1 MQETLFDSW
10 AGKICWRRDRLPTPV
25 FLAFPCG
32 SAGKESTCSVGD
44 LGSIPGLGDPW
55 RRERLPTPVFWLGG
69 FHGLSD
75 FHFPRYILTCR
86 FCAVYKKEG
95 SRIWTYGVG
104 SVLWLKEMTGKT
116 VKVWAC
122 LGCWDKVP
130 KTGQLKWQKL
140 VISQLWSQK
149 SEVKVSAGL
158 VPSEPE
164 SEVSSS
170 FSPSHGGFAD
180 RLWHVLT
187 YRCFVP
193 SSDSSSHEF
202 ALCMCPCSNFPI
214 YKDSSH
220 TGASWWLRW

>member
-1 MQETLFDSW
+1 
-10 AGKICWRRDRLPTPV
+10 
-25 FLAFPCG
+25 
-32 SAGKESTCSVGD
+32 
-44 LGSIPGLGDPW
+44 
-55 RRERLPTPVFWLGG
+55 
-69 FHGLSD
+69 
-75 FHFPRYILTCR
+75 
-86 FCAVYKKEG
+86 
-95 SRIWTYGVG
+95 
-104 SVLWLKEMTGKT
+104 MTRKT

-140 VISQLWSQK
+140 LISQLWSQK
-149 SEVKVSAGL
+149 SEVKVSAGS

-170 FSPSHGGFAD
+170 FSPSLGGFAD
-180 RLWHVLT
+180 HLWHVLT

-202 ALCMCPCSNFPI
+202 ALCMCLCSNFPI

-220 TGASWWLRW
+220 TGASLVTQVVKTLPASQETRVWFLGWENPLEKGMSMHCGILAWRIPRTEEPGGLQYTRSQRVGHSWAHTAVFHCTCGLHLYPFICQHVPLS